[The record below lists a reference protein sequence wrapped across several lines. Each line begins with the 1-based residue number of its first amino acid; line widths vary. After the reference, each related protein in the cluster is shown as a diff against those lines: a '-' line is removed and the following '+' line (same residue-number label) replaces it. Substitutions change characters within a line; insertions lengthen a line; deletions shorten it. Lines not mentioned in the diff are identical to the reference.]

1 MQKAAQAY
9 IQAQVTTVNQGDLL
23 IMLFD
28 GCIKFMKQAKERMAE
43 RDYAKKGILIS
54 KALDVIAELQGSL
67 NAQKGGELA
76 ENLKRIY
83 MVCSTRLLMA
93 NLKMDQNLLDEVIKT
108 ISGIRDAFAQINTPE
123 FAPKQAV
130 PQATIRQQATSLASG
145 IAEAPSAGMSVHRA
159 VAAYANAHA
168 KKDAG

>member
-9 IQAQVTTVNQGDLL
+9 IQAQVTTVSQGDLL

-28 GCIKFMKQAKERMAE
+28 GCIKFLKQAKERMAE
-43 RDYAKKGILIS
+43 KDYAKKGILIS

-93 NLKMDQNLLDEVIKT
+93 NMKMDQTLVDDVINT

-130 PQATIRQQATSLASG
+130 PQATVRQQGSTMAPGLVV
-145 IAEAPSAGMSVHRA
+145 APSQGASVHRA
-159 VAAYANAHA
+159 VAAYAQAHA
-168 KKDAG
+168 RKDGG